1 VKCSHETTVHRTG
14 HIWHLGRGRS
24 AKQAL
29 RAAGYNT
36 QILDDVDDYSQ
47 ATWVDVWRPIEAADC
62 NDPRFDQEIRWLNAI
77 VDPLGGLADEY
88 GLGEY
93 RQPREEA
100 YPTTWTREEGW
111 ADARDLR
118 H

>member
-1 VKCSHETTVHRTG
+1 MKPQFTALVIFGTWDEAA
-14 HIWHLGRGRS
+14 S

-62 NDPRFDQEIRWLNAI
+62 NDPRFDQEIRRLNAI
-77 VDPLGGLADEY
+77 VDPLGGLADEKAF
-88 GLGEY
+88 GRPKEPIAVRFKY
-93 RQPREEA
+93 RNFAEFPRNNLCVPGA
-100 YPTTWTREEGW
+100 G
-111 ADARDLR
+111 AAR
-118 H
+118 